1 MNEEYYFTGGKT
13 PPETFPSDELA
24 AISGE
29 AIKRLGGAF
38 AFYPR
43 QHEYALYSDKG
54 YVGLREVAS
63 IRYERREGVPL
74 PIENIVITNGSM
86 QAIELIGR
94 AFFKPGDV
102 IITEELTYYGSLEF
116 FRYID
121 VNIVGIPVD
130 DIEGMH
136 VDELEDTL
144 RRLERANMMPR
155 FIYTIPN
162 HHNPTGAIMTPKR
175 RKRLVDTAMSY
186 GIPIIEDDC
195 YGDIDFEKGI
205 IPRSLNTIDQAGNV
219 LYIGSFSKIVGPGV
233 RLGYLSASE
242 KYLEEVLMHRWD
254 LGTSVLAS
262 VIVAEFLKNNMW
274 SHLERH
280 IEVIKKK
287 MNATLQA
294 LDEYLSDIIN
304 YIPPRGGLFIWIKL
318 PENTDMRKLES
329 EAEKRNVRY
338 DEGRLFHYK
347 NEEIKAIRI
356 SYAHIPLDRIPRGIK
371 LLSEAIK
378 IATER

>member
-116 FRYID
+116 FRYMD

-162 HHNPTGAIMTPKR
+162 HHNPTGAIMTSKR

-233 RLGYLSASE
+233 RLGYLSASD

-318 PENTDMRKLES
+318 PEDTDMRKLEL

-347 NEEIKAIRI
+347 NEEIRAIRI
-356 SYAHIPLDRIPRGIK
+356 SYAHIPLDRIQSGIK

-378 IATER
+378 IATEH